1 AALALDDSAPEA
13 ARAAARVLRSTP
25 LPGGEIVA
33 LRTATTDARALD
45 AAETIMAHAYA
56 GVVRAEPDEPA

>member
-1 AALALDDSAPEA
+1 MGARGGGVPEEV
-13 ARAAARVLRSTP
+13 RAAARVLRQTP

-33 LRTATTDARALD
+33 LRTASTDARALD

-56 GVVRAEPDEPA
+56 EVLRAET